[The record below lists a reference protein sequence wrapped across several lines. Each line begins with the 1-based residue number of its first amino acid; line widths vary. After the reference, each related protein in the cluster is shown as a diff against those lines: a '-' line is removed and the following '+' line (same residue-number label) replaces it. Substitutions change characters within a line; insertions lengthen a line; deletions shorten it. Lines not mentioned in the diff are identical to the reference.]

1 MLCVPSL
8 VLYSMMSKV
17 SQTLRFCETRLNQ
30 GLIMTDDF
38 AVPGAP
44 DAFGLPPSPWNY
56 PAPGKK

>member
-1 MLCVPSL
+1 MCPETGVIFNDE
-8 VLYSMMSKV
+8 
-17 SQTLRFCETRLNQ
+17 QGTLFVCNLESYADQ
-30 GLIMTDDF
+30 AKDDF